1 MIAQTLDLLINEIA
15 SLWLWGIGV
24 VAGWGLT
31 VTFLVVAV
39 VLLWRRVTQLEEQL
53 KQYRNIAVMEGRD
66 ASLRLN
72 KLEGKS

>member
-15 SLWLWGIGV
+15 SLWAWGIGI

-31 VTFLVVAV
+31 VTALVFTV
-39 VLLWRRVTQLEEQL
+39 VILWRRVSKLEAQLT
-53 KQYRNIAVMEGRD
+53 QYRNIAVMEGRD

-72 KLEGKS
+72 KLEGK

>member
-15 SLWLWGIGV
+15 SLWAWGIGI

-31 VTFLVVAV
+31 VTALVFAV
-39 VLLWRRVTQLEEQL
+39 VILWRRVSKLEAQLT
-53 KQYRNIAVMEGRD
+53 QYRNIAVMEGRD

-72 KLEGKS
+72 KLEGK

>member
-1 MIAQTLDLLINEIA
+1 MIAQTLDLLISEIA
-15 SLWLWGIGV
+15 SLWAWGIGI

-39 VLLWRRVTQLEEQL
+39 VILWRRVNYLEEQL
-53 KQYRNIAVMEGRD
+53 TQYRNIAVMEGRD

-72 KLEGKS
+72 KLESRQ

>member
-1 MIAQTLDLLINEIA
+1 MIAQTLDLLLSEIA
-15 SLWLWGIGV
+15 SLWAWGIGI

-39 VLLWRRVTQLEEQL
+39 VILWRRVTQLEEEL
-53 KQYRNIAVMEGRD
+53 RQYRNMAVMEGRD

-72 KLEGKS
+72 KLESRQ